1 MILMAQSDLMSN
13 KKADSN
19 QDDDKVLDGPN
30 SEFSLESSIETKK

>member
-13 KKADSN
+13 IKVEND